1 MPDENW
7 TLLRYKVDEQSRE
20 IRELRDHVEKL
31 EKRAVERDQ
40 ERSAQE
46 RKQLLAGISFLGAV
60 IITLGSVLWSYR
72 AVIFKGVN

>member
-1 MPDENW
+1 MAEENYQV
-7 TLLRYKVDEQSRE
+7 LLFRIDRQAEE
-20 IRELRDHVEKL
+20 IRDLKSHVEKL